1 MKKLLVLAMAA
12 VTMLTAVNA
21 QPKKFWDFSAGV
33 SDADRANLDA
43 DSKWNNC
50 GVSDD
55 GVTSYW
61 NDAAKISGE
70 LKANG
75 VVLDY
80 TKGLSLATTGLN
92 KSGNNMKYGNTA
104 FRMNR
109 NNMTLNLPKL
119 VNGQTVT
126 VVARSANGTATNRG
140 IKGNSNMEYIS
151 GPDGGIVL
159 GGSVEGSLGTYTL
172 VWQVK
177 TESADSVD
185 VAIIMISGGVDI
197 ASIMIDNGDEP
208 EIETAPNVAWLYS
221 GSVDDDPVYSYAGL
235 DAQNTLIPI
244 SETSILSGE
253 VTTDSLETFDVVV
266 LSESIG
272 KALDNAIDAEKKL
285 LLNELN
291 RVPIL
296 SFYPTTAL
304 GYTIVDPKSA
314 VIDVPEDLAEEDL
327 YADMG
332 NFEESAQ
339 EGCLSQTLF
348 TNVADDNMVLGYTV
362 AETSDFAGDKVLAT
376 AGGFNAIHM
385 HGSKN
390 SYMLIPMAGANVV
403 ADGDLNL
410 TEAGTTLLNNAIKV
424 LKKTKGTVL
433 TANKPSVSYIYENG
447 TTYAILKSSV
457 PDSKIF
463 YTLDDS
469 DPTTDSQRYTDTLVF
484 NESKIL
490 KALVA
495 APAYDNS
502 PVLRDSIVIKT
513 VLAAPKVS
521 TEYGDGQTIITL
533 SAQEGA
539 GVYYSFN
546 GQTTTSTTT
555 LFDAANTLA
564 ITEPATIYAFA
575 AGGDYINSEMVE
587 VEIPVYGIY
596 AAKDTL
602 AHFTCGSADWY
613 DNAMVTANGS
623 TKTFAESLEAG
634 VSVFSSSACY
644 YGGKS
649 TWTYYST
656 TEYDSTA
663 VVKASDGVTDSTIYY
678 WKMDPNSLRMVTSTT
693 DTQWAIKSNCQVI
706 TGEVY
711 LTNKDCVK
719 TAGASDGRY
728 INSAVDA
735 IGSVATTG
743 ALTMGSKGTKY
754 TARIESTVAFA
765 APFDIVVY
773 ASQGL
778 GDNKQPVVAI
788 EVSADGENWT
798 EVGSVDIPLIRRH
811 TQKTRVH
818 YGDAGT
824 AYVRVRHTGG
834 AEKAQICD
842 IYVISTEGDKTGIE
856 NVVAEP
862 AVASEQIFNL
872 AGEKVS
878 AMQAGQIYI
887 KGGKLVMMK

>member
-21 QPKKFWDFSAGV
+21 QPKKFWDFSAGF

-43 DSKWNNC
+43 DTKNWNKNK
-50 GVSDD
+50 VSTE

-61 NDAAKISGE
+61 NDLTKLSGE

-75 VVLDY
+75 VVLEY
-80 TKGLSLATTGLN
+80 TKGLSFST
-92 KSGNNMKYGNTA
+92 SGMNGSNNFKYGPA
-104 FRMNR
+104 ALRMTR
-109 NNMTLNLPKL
+109 NKMVVNLPKL
-119 VNGQTVT
+119 ANGQTVT
-126 VVARSANGTATNRG
+126 VVARSANSSANDRG
-140 IKGNSNMEYIS
+140 FRGNSNMEYIS
-151 GPDGGIVL
+151 GPDNGIIP
-159 GGSVEGSLGTYTL
+159 GSAGNCTL

-177 TESADSVD
+177 TESTDSV
-185 VAIIMISGGVDI
+185 AIALTQITGGCDI
-197 ASIMIDNGDEP
+197 VSIMIDNGDEP

-221 GSVDDDPVYSYAGL
+221 GYVEDDPIYSYAGL

-244 SETSILSGE
+244 SETSILAGE

-272 KALDNAIDAEKKL
+272 ISLDNAFDEEKKL
-285 LLNELN
+285 LVNELN

-304 GYTIVDPKSA
+304 GYTLVDPKTA

-327 YADMG
+327 FAEMG
-332 NFEESAQ
+332 DFEESAQ

-348 TNVADDNMVLGYTV
+348 TNVADDNMMLGYTI

-376 AGGFNAIHM
+376 AGGNNAIHI
-385 HGSKN
+385 HGKKN
-390 SYMLIPMAGANVV
+390 SYMLIPMAGAHIV

-424 LKKTKGTVL
+424 LKNTKGTVL

-457 PDSKIF
+457 PDSKIY

-484 NESKIL
+484 TESKII

-495 APAYDNS
+495 APAYNNS
-502 PVLRDSIVIKT
+502 AVLRDSIVIKT

-521 TEYGDGQTIITL
+521 TEYGDGQTFITL
-533 SAQEGA
+533 SAQEGVGA
-539 GVYYSFN
+539 YYSFN
-546 GQTTTSTTT
+546 GQTETSKTT

-575 AGGDYINSEMVE
+575 AGDNYINSEMVE

-602 AHFTCGSADWY
+602 AHFTCGSTDWY
-613 DNAMVTANGS
+613 DNALVTANGS
-623 TKTFAESLEAG
+623 TLTFAESIDAG
-634 VSVFSSSACY
+634 VSSFSSNACY

-663 VVKASDGVTDSTIYY
+663 VVKASDGSDSTVYY

-693 DTQWAIKSNCQVI
+693 DTLWAIKSNCQVI
-706 TGEVY
+706 TGEIKLSNLAY
-711 LTNKDCVK
+711 VK
-719 TAGASDGRY
+719 TQGASNGRY
-728 INSAVDA
+728 IDSAVDA
-735 IGSVATTG
+735 IGNVATTG
-743 ALTMGSKGTKY
+743 ALTMGSKGTMFN
-754 TARIESTVAFA
+754 ARIESTVAFA
-765 APFDIVVY
+765 APFNLVVY
-773 ASQGL
+773 TSQGA
-778 GDNKQPVVAI
+778 GDNKQPSVVA

-798 EVGSVDIPLIRRH
+798 EIGDIAFSLTQRH
-811 TQKTRVH
+811 TKKTCLH
-818 YGDAGT
+818 YAEAGNV
-824 AYVRVRHTGG
+824 YVRVRHTGG
-834 AEKAQICD
+834 TEKAQICD
-842 IYVISTEGDKTGIE
+842 IYVISTESEKTGIE

-862 AVASEQIFNL
+862 AVASEQIFTL
-872 AGEKVS
+872 TGEKVN

>member
-21 QPKKFWDFSAGV
+21 QPKKFWDFSAGF

-43 DSKWNNC
+43 DTKNWNKNN
-50 GVSDD
+50 VSTE

-61 NDAAKISGE
+61 NDLTKLSGE

-75 VVLDY
+75 VVLEY
-80 TKGLSLATTGLN
+80 TKGLSFST
-92 KSGNNMKYGNTA
+92 SGMKGSNNFKYGPA
-104 FRMNR
+104 ALRMNR
-109 NNMTLNLPKL
+109 NKMVVNLPKL
-119 VNGQTVT
+119 ANGQTVT
-126 VVARSANGTATNRG
+126 VVARSANSSANDRG
-140 IKGNSNMEYIS
+140 FRGNSNMEYIS
-151 GPDGGIVL
+151 GPDNGIIP
-159 GGSVEGSLGTYTL
+159 GSAGNCTL

-177 TESADSVD
+177 TESTDSV
-185 VAIIMISGGVDI
+185 AIALTQITGGCDI
-197 ASIMIDNGDEP
+197 VSIMIDNGDEP

-221 GSVDDDPVYSYAGL
+221 GYVEDDPIYSYAGL

-244 SETSILSGE
+244 SETSILAGE

-272 KALDNAIDAEKKL
+272 ISLDNAFDEEKKL
-285 LLNELN
+285 LVNELN

-304 GYTIVDPKSA
+304 GYTLVDPKTA

-327 YADMG
+327 FAEMG
-332 NFEESAQ
+332 DFEESAQ

-348 TNVADDNMVLGYTV
+348 TNVADDNMMLGYTI

-376 AGGFNAIHM
+376 AGGNNAIHI
-385 HGSKN
+385 HGKKN
-390 SYMLIPMAGANVV
+390 SYMLIPMAGAHIV

-424 LKKTKGTVL
+424 LKNTKGTVL

-457 PDSKIF
+457 PDSKIY

-484 NESKIL
+484 TESKII

-495 APAYDNS
+495 APAYNNS
-502 PVLRDSIVIKT
+502 AVLRDSIVIKT

-521 TEYGDGQTIITL
+521 TEYGDGQTFITL
-533 SAQEGA
+533 SAQEGVGA
-539 GVYYSFN
+539 YYSFN
-546 GQTTTSTTT
+546 GQTETSKTT

-575 AGGDYINSEMVE
+575 AGDNYINSEMVE

-602 AHFTCGSADWY
+602 AHFTCGSTDWY
-613 DNAMVTANGS
+613 DNALVTANGS
-623 TKTFAESLEAG
+623 TLTFAESIDAG
-634 VSVFSSSACY
+634 VSSFSSNACY

-663 VVKASDGVTDSTIYY
+663 VVKASDGSDSTVYY

-693 DTQWAIKSNCQVI
+693 DTLWAIKSNCQVI
-706 TGEVY
+706 TGEIKLSNLAY
-711 LTNKDCVK
+711 VK
-719 TAGASDGRY
+719 TQGASNGRY
-728 INSAVDA
+728 IDSAVDA
-735 IGSVATTG
+735 IGNVATTG
-743 ALTMGSKGTKY
+743 ALTMGSKGTMFN
-754 TARIESTVAFA
+754 ARIESTVAFA
-765 APFDIVVY
+765 APFNLVVY
-773 ASQGL
+773 TSQGA
-778 GDNKQPVVAI
+778 GDNKQPSVVA

-798 EVGSVDIPLIRRH
+798 EIGDIAFSLTQRH
-811 TQKTRVH
+811 TKKTCLH
-818 YGDAGT
+818 YAEAGNV
-824 AYVRVRHTGG
+824 YVRVRHTGG
-834 AEKAQICD
+834 TEKAQICD
-842 IYVISTEGDKTGIE
+842 IYVISTESEKTGIE

-862 AVASEQIFNL
+862 AVASEQIFTL
-872 AGEKVS
+872 TGEKVN